1 MVEDIEKSV
10 TMPEPI
16 AKAVCQVMSKIGVLG
31 KDNKNKFDNY
41 DYASIDD
48 FIIFVREHCVE
59 AGLFIIP
66 QEAREPEDVEMKKKD
81 GTPLLMWRARFG
93 FILVSKCGA
102 TYGPIYKTVKVQSNG
117 AQAAGA
123 SQSYAL
129 KQLMRGLFM
138 IPTGDKDDPDV
149 VATDLASPNQ
159 EQSSLQ
165 VRVNKFLKSIKA
177 AKDEDKLVEV
187 WEMNMDIKDEMKEE
201 TLGFLSKAFDK
212 KKIELRKK
220 GFE

>member
-1 MVEDIEKSV
+1 
-10 TMPEPI
+10 MPEPI
-16 AKAVCQVMSKIGVLG
+16 AKAVCQVISKMGVLG
-31 KDNKNKFDNY
+31 KDNKNAFHNY

-48 FIIFVREHCVE
+48 FIKFVHEHCAE

-66 QEAREPEDVEMKKKD
+66 QEAREPERVEMKNKKNE
-81 GTPLLMWRARFG
+81 PVLMWSARFA
-93 FILVSKCGA
+93 FILVSKCGE
-102 TYGPIYKTVKVQSNG
+102 TYGPIYKTVLVEANG

-129 KQLMRGLFM
+129 KQFLRCLFL

-165 VRVNKFLKSIKA
+165 VRVNKFFKSIKA

-201 TLGFLSKAFDK
+201 TLGFLSKEFDK
-212 KKIELRKK
+212 KKIELREK
-220 GFE
+220 GFG